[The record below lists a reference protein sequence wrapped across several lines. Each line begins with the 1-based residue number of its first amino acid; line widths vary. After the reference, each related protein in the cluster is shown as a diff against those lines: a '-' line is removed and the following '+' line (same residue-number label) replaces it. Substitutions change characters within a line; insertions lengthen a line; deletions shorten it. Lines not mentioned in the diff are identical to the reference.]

1 VSHAAAA
8 RSGGDGVPRPDG
20 AGRELAVRTQTLR
33 ARAAVARRDGDLQL
47 ADSLE
52 RAAELGALPDHEV
65 RALHEL
71 LRPGRATAGEL
82 AAVAAR
88 LESMGA
94 VRNAA
99 LVLEAAGVYAR
110 RGQLRS

>member
-1 VSHAAAA
+1 VSQAAAP
-8 RSGGDGVPRPDG
+8 SGEDDVPPPDG
-20 AGRELAVRTQTLR
+20 AGRELAVRPQTLQ
-33 ARAAVARRDGDLQL
+33 ARAAVARRDGDPQL

-52 RAAELGALPDHEV
+52 RAAELAALPDDEV

-71 LRPGRATAGEL
+71 LRPGRATAQEL

-94 VRNAA
+94 VRNAE
-99 LVLEAAGVYAR
+99 LVLEAAGVYVR
-110 RGQLRS
+110 RGRLRS